1 MRYLTDETGGN
12 IHDNGTIKITSNSIL
27 NVRRHPKNLVDCQS
41 DNYSHSSNGRCP
53 YICFDFKDRR
63 VQLSDYSI
71 KSFSSGQSGGLLRSW
86 VLEVSNDG
94 GSWEEVD
101 CHTEDPTPDGPSITA
116 NYKLANASSG
126 FYRYIKL
133 RSTGCSWYNYPSDN
147 YCIYFYFIEFFGK
160 LDESQC
166 KWYTNKQLVWNGVW
180 ILLIFHFKCICY

>member
-1 MRYLTDETGGN
+1 MRYLTDETDCN

-41 DNYSHSSNGRCP
+41 DNYSHSSNGRGPC
-53 YICFDFKDRR
+53 ICFDFKDRR

-71 KSFSSGQSGGLLRSW
+71 KSFSSGQSGGLLRNW
-86 VLEVSNDG
+86 VLEVSSDG

-101 CHTEDPTPDGPSITA
+101 CHTEDPTPDGPGITA

-147 YCIYFYFIEFFGK
+147 YFIYFYFIEFFGK

-166 KWYTNKQLVWNGVW
+166 K
-180 ILLIFHFKCICY
+180 